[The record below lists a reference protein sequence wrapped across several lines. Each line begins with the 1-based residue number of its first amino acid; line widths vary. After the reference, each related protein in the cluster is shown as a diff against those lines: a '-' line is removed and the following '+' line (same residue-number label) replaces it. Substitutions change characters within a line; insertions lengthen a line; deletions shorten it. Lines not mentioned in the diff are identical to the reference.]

1 MKNVKLSN
9 KRAGTI
15 KLPGGSKLKKGQSK
29 IVPVSVLAHK
39 SIRKLL
45 SSGRMQVS
53 SVAKRIESSTDSLIH
68 AARDVVDAAINIPAI
83 EEASDKVLDAVENA
97 VEEAVDA
104 TIEAVSDAAEGALDA
119 VAGLFGVSEEPKV
132 EEPKE
137 EKPKRRGRR
146 KKSADK

>member
-9 KRAGTI
+9 KRAGTV
-15 KLPGGSKLKKGQSK
+15 KLPGGRRLKKGQSR
-29 IVPVSVLAHK
+29 IVPISLLMHR
-39 SIRKLL
+39 SIRRLI
-45 SSGRMQVS
+45 STGRMQVS
-53 SVAKRIESSTDSLIH
+53 NVANRVEDKTDSLIH
-68 AARDVVDAAINIPAI
+68 AARDAVDDMIDNPAL
-83 EEASDKVLDAVENA
+83 EEASDKVLDAVEDA

-119 VAGLFGVSEEPKV
+119 VADLLGVS

-146 KKSADK
+146 KKAST